1 MCTAV
6 SFGEKYRYFG
16 RNLDL
21 EYHYNEEVVCVPR
34 NFNLVFKRMPA
45 LTRHNA
51 IIGMA
56 TVCHGYPL
64 FYDAANE
71 YGLACAALNF
81 VGNAHYREPRKDAL
95 NLAPYEVI
103 PYILAR
109 CKTVTEALGYIKK
122 LNIVNIPFDS
132 KLSLSEL
139 HFMLA
144 DKDRCIVIESTRE
157 GIFAYDDPFRVLT
170 NNPPFPYHKKNM
182 ANYLNLTA
190 MEPQNR
196 FSDKLTL
203 EAYSRGMG
211 AIGLPGDFSSA
222 SRFVRAAFVAA
233 NAVYK
238 ENDSENVAQF
248 FHILA
253 ASEVVEGCVRLDGGN
268 VKTVYSSCIDTERG
282 IYYFRTYESLLTRSV
297 SMNDSDIDGKE
308 LRREKMFLS
317 V

>member
-6 SFGEKYRYFG
+6 SWGENYRYFG

-21 EYHYNEEVVCVPR
+21 EYHYREEVVCVPR
-34 NFNLVFKRMPA
+34 NYNLVFKKMPA
-45 LTRHNA
+45 VTKHFA
-51 IIGMA
+51 IVGMA
-56 TVCHGYPL
+56 TVSRGYPL

-71 YGLACAALNF
+71 WGLACAALNF
-81 VGNAHYREPRKDAL
+81 VNNAHYREPRKDAL

-109 CKTVTEALGYIKK
+109 CKTVADALVLIKK

-132 KLSLSEL
+132 KLPLSEL
-139 HFMLA
+139 HFILA
-144 DKDRCIVIESTRE
+144 DKQKCIVIEPTRE
-157 GIFAYDDPFRVLT
+157 GVFVYDDPFRVLT

-182 ANYLNLTA
+182 ANYMNLTPY
-190 MEPQNR
+190 EPENR
-196 FSDKLTL
+196 FSDKLAL

-211 AIGLPGDFSSA
+211 GIGLPGDFSSA

-233 NAVYK
+233 NAVHK
-238 ENDSENVAQF
+238 EKDAENVAQF

-253 ASEVVEGCVRLDGGN
+253 SAEVAEGGVRLGEGN

-282 IYYFRTYESLLTRSV
+282 IYYLRTYESLSTPSV
-297 SMNDSDIDGKE
+297 SMRDTDIDGKE